1 MLNNNQRTRLV
12 LFPFKHSGKSLHP
25 AIPFLKNQY
34 FRLKN
39 ESTTESV
46 FTRIKKTGYRL
57 IPVTHLPLFRLARSE
72 KLVCQSKGLL
82 ARNALLAI
90 ANITKKLHHQMP
102 LSKNY

>member
-46 FTRIKKTGYRL
+46 FTRIKKNG
-57 IPVTHLPLFRLARSE
+57 LPSHSGNPFAFVSFSQIRKIGLSE
-72 KLVCQSKGLL
+72 
-82 ARNALLAI
+82 
-90 ANITKKLHHQMP
+90 
-102 LSKNY
+102 